1 MPEDSVPP
9 LIVSVSGVRGI
20 AGQSL
25 TEETIRQFAAAF
37 GTWLPSGSRVLLA
50 RDTRP
55 SGEAFAAEAAS
66 ALRTTG
72 CDVLDLGVC
81 STPGAKLM
89 VGELETAG
97 ALVLTASHNPAQW
110 NGLKLVRADGVFL
123 NAGQCGEVEKI
134 VSTGQFRVG
143 GSLGVVEP
151 IPRSEVHRVH
161 SERLLSAVDAERIR
175 AAGLKVAVDPC
186 NGTGGL
192 LLPELMAALGVE
204 STFINAVPDG
214 RFAHEPEPIPAN
226 LEQLGRAVTAHGGAV
241 GFAVDPDADR
251 VALVDETG
259 RPIGEDLTLA
269 IAVDAVTAHTR
280 GTVVTTLS
288 TSQVVSDAAAGNG
301 CPVELTPVGEVHVVE
316 KMLEVGAV
324 IGGEGNGGVILMD
337 VAPGRDAAVGISLV
351 LEALASSAGSSL
363 SALVDKLPSYSI
375 EKRKVSC
382 PPQQLDLA
390 VASLRRRYPDAC
402 AHPVEDGVKL
412 YFSGGLECPWVH
424 LRASNTEPVVRIIA
438 ESDSAEEAVRL
449 CDEVETVLG
458 RG

>member
-1 MPEDSVPP
+1 MPEASGSP
-9 LIVSVSGVRGI
+9 LIVSVSGIRGI

-25 TEETIRQFAAAF
+25 TDETIRQFAAAF
-37 GTWLPSGSRVLLA
+37 GTWLPAGCRVLLA

-66 ALRTTG
+66 ALTSIG
-72 CDVLDLGVC
+72 CDVFDLGVC

-89 VGELETAG
+89 VGELDAAG
-97 ALVLTASHNPAQW
+97 ALVLTASHNPAEW

-123 NAGQCGEVEKI
+123 NARQGAEVEKI
-134 VSTGQFRVG
+134 ASSGQFRRG
-143 GSLGVVEP
+143 GSTGSVKL
-151 IPRSEVHRVH
+151 IPGAEVHRVH
-161 SERLLSAVDAERIR
+161 TDRLLRAVDADRIR

-192 LLPELMAALGVE
+192 LLPELMTALGVE
-204 STFINAVPDG
+204 STFINAEPDG

-226 LEQLGRAVTAHGGAV
+226 LTQLGQAVTAHGCAV

-251 VALVDETG
+251 VALVDESGT
-259 RPIGEDLTLA
+259 PVGEDLTLA
-269 IAVDAVTAHTR
+269 IAVAAVTAHTR

-288 TSQVVSDAAAGNG
+288 TSQAVSDAAAANG

-316 KMLEVGAV
+316 KMLEEGAV
-324 IGGEGNGGVILMD
+324 IGGEGNGGVILMN
-337 VAPGRDAAVGISLV
+337 VTPGRDAAVGISLL
-351 LEALASSAGSSL
+351 LEALASAAGNSL
-363 SALVDKLPSYSI
+363 SALIDKLPRYSI

-390 VASLRRRYPDAC
+390 VTSLHGRYPDAF
-402 AHPVEDGVKL
+402 AHPVKDGVKM
-412 YFSGGLECPWVH
+412 YFSGELGCPWVH

-449 CDEVETVLG
+449 CDKVETMLRVG
-458 RG
+458 